1 MPKQSMS
8 TPSSFPLRR
17 LYTFSEGFIWTSLL
31 QNEAVRRLRVQ
42 FHCTWHAHLTSWQ
55 STAWALYDIHRTG
68 SFCHQTI
75 PSKGSWLDFQ
85 SCWTSVVLA
94 DFSARCKSS
103 ARAQQLNVRLAA
115 WHPEIFC
122 GTGRSTVGLMLA
134 WDRLFHYAGRKKH
147 SCSVA
152 KQAIDGGNAA
162 VAQKMWCKL
171 RQSSLQQAQW
181 TPSGYIHGYMCYA
194 LELHMLTIPI
204 YFFLL

>member
-103 ARAQQLNVRLAA
+103 ARAQQLWMSDWLRDILKSSAVQGGPQWVWCWHETGCFTTQEEKSTHALWPNRQLMGEMQQWHKKCGASWGNHHSSKHNEHLLA
-115 WHPEIFC
+115 
-122 GTGRSTVGLMLA
+122 T
-134 WDRLFHYAGRKKH
+134 
-147 SCSVA
+147 
-152 KQAIDGGNAA
+152 
-162 VAQKMWCKL
+162 
-171 RQSSLQQAQW
+171 
-181 TPSGYIHGYMCYA
+181 YMATCVM
-194 LELHMLTIPI
+194 H
-204 YFFLL
+204 